1 MTFSKLITIL
11 ALTFFLS
18 SASFAEVQL
27 YIPEQAKTVSKPDKD
42 WQSWVRREKPHEYLC
57 SDSRALQ
64 IGNSEVKDVKS
75 EPRLISF
82 QNYNDGSG
90 LCLFFEDLLGKKT
103 DFCFGHDKELTY
115 DGTYALFYEPMR
127 IDLFTRKYW
136 GEIILSRKS
145 GKYSIFAK
153 KSRGKIFHIQGE
165 CKYQN

>member
-57 SDSRALQ
+57 SDSRAFQ

-90 LCLFFEDLLGKKT
+90 LCLFVEDLLGKKT
-103 DFCFGHDKELTY
+103 D
-115 DGTYALFYEPMR
+115 P
-127 IDLFTRKYW
+127 
-136 GEIILSRKS
+136 EIM
-145 GKYSIFAK
+145 A
-153 KSRGKIFHIQGE
+153 
-165 CKYQN
+165 